1 MAPQNQPDRYMMA
14 RKARKARKGSPNMG
28 SFQPG
33 MRLQE
38 WIGLISLGISFEGS
52 RPQMATTFLPEQ
64 AFLRPCLGAV
74 DETFIKHWLSF
85 ACSKHL
91 EKVSRWKG
99 VFFCC
104 FKPRINAQLLQGCD
118 FKELFLPEIPLLL
131 PLIQ

>member
-1 MAPQNQPDRYMMA
+1 MMA

-52 RPQMATTFLPEQ
+52 RPQMATKFLPEQ

-99 VFFCC
+99 VFF
-104 FKPRINAQLLQGCD
+104 QL
-118 FKELFLPEIPLLL
+118 F
-131 PLIQ
+131 